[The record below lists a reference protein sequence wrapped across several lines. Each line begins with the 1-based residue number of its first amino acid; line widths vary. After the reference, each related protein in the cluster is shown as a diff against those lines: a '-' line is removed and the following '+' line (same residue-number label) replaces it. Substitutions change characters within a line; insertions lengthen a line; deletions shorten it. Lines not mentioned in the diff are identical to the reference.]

1 MSGATRDT
9 WDDDRAA
16 FVVRDGNYVSAR
28 WPRDVHTFARL
39 FASVLFEQRRAGKQ
53 SDVTRAARI
62 EDC

>member
-39 FASVLFEQRRAGKQ
+39 FASALFEQGAQANR
-53 SDVTRAARI
+53 VTLRGQP
-62 EDC
+62 E

>member
-39 FASVLFEQRRAGKQ
+39 FASVLLTLRGQPE
-53 SDVTRAARI
+53 
-62 EDC
+62 